1 MGVEEFLIITVPAW
15 SDPLKTGDT
24 LVACGSR
31 CVVLREATAEEW
43 YAGAIDA
50 GAEPHAQRRVLEAKV
65 ECKFYEVSA
74 ELRLL

>member
-1 MGVEEFLIITVPAW
+1 MIISVPVW

-31 CVVLREATAEEW
+31 CAVLREATDEEW
-43 YAGAIDA
+43 YAEAIDA
-50 GAEPHAQRRVLEAKV
+50 GAEPDAQRKVLEAKA
-65 ECKFYEVSA
+65 ERMFYEVSA